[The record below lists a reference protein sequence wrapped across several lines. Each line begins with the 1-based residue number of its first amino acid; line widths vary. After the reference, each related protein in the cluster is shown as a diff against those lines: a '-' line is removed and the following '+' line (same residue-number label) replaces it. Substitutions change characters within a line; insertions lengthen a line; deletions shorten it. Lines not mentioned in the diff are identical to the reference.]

1 MIQKQVLL
9 EFTLCLIL
17 DLMSI
22 ETWANER
29 AANNGMAHSFR
40 IPSDIKPGT
49 YVLRTEL
56 IALHGN
62 ALSPMPST
70 LVSGPETYPY
80 CFNIEVTGNG
90 TATPNGVVFPGGYKN
105 DDKGLT
111 FAPHYGAGSGVE
123 HNSKYVSSQS
133 PTLLQIFLMVF
144 DIGYSRSST
153 IPGQIR
159 SSRRSTAYR

>member
-1 MIQKQVLL
+1 MIQRRVILGIIFIRLL
-9 EFTLCLIL
+9 NLT
-17 DLMSI
+17 ST

-49 YVLRTEL
+49 YVLRTEQ

-62 ALSPMPST
+62 ALSSMPST
-70 LVSGPETYPY
+70 LVSGAETYPY
-80 CFNIEVTGNG
+80 CFNVEITGNG
-90 TATPNGVVFPGGYKN
+90 TATPEGVVFPGAYKT

-123 HNSKYVSSQS
+123 HNSKYVSS
-133 PTLLQIFLMVF
+133 
-144 DIGYSRSST
+144 
-153 IPGQIR
+153 
-159 SSRRSTAYR
+159 